1 MEEYSEEIF
10 CCSQWIK
17 NGKFEKV
24 CIQLPDYMLCKSVSI
39 SSEFERLLAHRVYIL
54 GDTSYGSCCVD
65 ETAAQHIAADCIIHF
80 GRSCLTPNSHL
91 PVYYVLPKQPL
102 DDVQCANSIIK
113 TFETDEGLVLVL
125 YDVAY
130 HHVRDH
136 LAKSLAPAK
145 SIILSDIDL
154 KEQNT
159 TSCTV
164 SDGQEYTCIFGRQF
178 PNLNYKNIVY
188 IVHDNYMNNVDRFI
202 LEKKECQVY
211 IYQNSCNILTQR
223 SLSSVIKKKNFTKEK
238 IKDSTHIGILICSL
252 SIKDLLERIN
262 RVKCLCKKTN
272 KKCYIFSV
280 GRPNVAKLAN
290 FPEIEIFVNITCA
303 EGVIENQKE
312 YMQPIVNIDD
322 IELALGTDYSS
333 YLPDMSLVTNKLR
346 NITMPNE
353 EIELSSALN
362 VRTDM
367 SLSMV
372 TQNRTWTGLNPHDT
386 RPPVIIATEGRK
398 GTPSS
403 GYITSDSDHRS

>member
-39 SSEFERLLAHRVYIL
+39 SSQFERLLDRRVYIL

-65 ETAAQHIAADCIIHF
+65 ETAAQHIDADCIVHF

-91 PVYYVLPKQPL
+91 PVYYILPKQPL
-102 DDVQCANSIIK
+102 DYIQCADLIIK
-113 TFETDEGLVLVL
+113 NFETEEGQVLVL

-130 HHVRDH
+130 HHIRDN
-136 LAKSLAPAK
+136 LAKSLSSTK
-145 SIILSDIDL
+145 TIILSDIDL
-154 KEQNT
+154 NEHKT

-164 SDGQEYTCIFGRQF
+164 SDDNEYTSIFGRRF
-178 PNLNYKNIVY
+178 RNLNYKNIVY
-188 IVHDNYMNNVDRFI
+188 IVNDNYMNNVDRFI

-211 IYQNSCNILTQR
+211 IYQSSCNVLTQR
-223 SLSSVIKKKNFTKEK
+223 TLTSVIKKKSFIKEK

-262 RVKCLCKKTN
+262 RVKCLCKQTN

-303 EGVIENQKE
+303 EGIIENQKE

-322 IELALGTDYSS
+322 IELALGTENTSDI
-333 YLPDMSLVTNKLR
+333 PDISLVTNKLR
-346 NITMPNE
+346 NVTMAKE
-353 EIELSSALN
+353 EIESSSALN
-362 VRTDM
+362 VRSDM

-403 GYITSDSDHRS
+403 GYITSDSEYRS

>member
-39 SSEFERLLAHRVYIL
+39 SSEFERLLARRVYIL

-65 ETAAQHIAADCIIHF
+65 ETAAQHIAADCVVHF

-91 PVYYVLPKQPL
+91 PVYYILPKQPL
-102 DDVQCANSIIK
+102 DHVQCANSIIK

-136 LAKSLAPAK
+136 LAKSLSSAK
-145 SIILSDIDL
+145 SIMVSDIDL
-154 KEQNT
+154 KDQNT
-159 TSCTV
+159 TSYALSNDHECT
-164 SDGQEYTCIFGRQF
+164 SIFGRRF
-178 PNLNYKNIVY
+178 HNLNYKHIVY
-188 IVHDNYMNNVDRFI
+188 IIHDNYMNNVDRFI
-202 LEKKECQVY
+202 LEKKECQVH
-211 IYQNSCNILTQR
+211 IYENSCNILTQR
-223 SLSSVIKKKNFTKEK
+223 TLSSVIKKKQYLKEK

-252 SIKDLLERIN
+252 SIKDLLDRIN

-322 IELALGTDYSS
+322 IELALGTENTSD
-333 YLPDMSLVTNKLR
+333 LPDISLVTNKLR
-346 NITMPNE
+346 NFTMPNE
-353 EIELSSALN
+353 EVELSSALN
-362 VRTDM
+362 VRKDM

>member
-17 NGKFEKV
+17 NGEFEKV
-24 CIQLPDYMLCKSVSI
+24 CIQLPDYMLSKSVSI
-39 SSEFERLLAHRVYIL
+39 SSEFERLLARRVYIL

-65 ETAAQHIAADCIIHF
+65 ETAAQHITADCVVHF
-80 GRSCLTPNSHL
+80 GRSCMTPNSHL
-91 PVYYVLPKQPL
+91 PVYYIFPKQPL
-102 DDVQCANSIIK
+102 DYVQCANSIIK
-113 TFETDEGLVLVL
+113 TFEDDEGLILVL

-130 HHVRDH
+130 HHVRDN
-136 LAKSLAPAK
+136 LAKSLKSAK

-154 KEQNT
+154 KEHKI

-164 SDGQEYTCIFGRQF
+164 SDDHEYTNIFGRRF
-178 PNLNYKNIVY
+178 RNLNYKYIVY
-188 IVHDNYMNNVDRFI
+188 IMYDNYVNNVDRFI
-202 LEKKECQVY
+202 LEKKESQIY
-211 IYQNSCNILTQR
+211 IYQNSYETLTQR
-223 SLSSVIKKKNFTKEK
+223 TLTTVIRKKHYIKEK

-252 SIKDLLERIN
+252 SIKDLLKRID

-303 EGVIENQKE
+303 EGVIENQKD
-312 YMQPIVNIDD
+312 YMQLIVNIDD
-322 IELALGTDYSS
+322 IELALGTKNTSD
-333 YLPDMSLVTNKLR
+333 LPDISLVTNKLR
-346 NITMPNE
+346 NFTMPKS

-362 VRTDM
+362 ARTDM

-372 TQNRTWTGLNPHDT
+372 TQNRTWTGLNPHDI

-403 GYITSDSDHRS
+403 GYTISDSDHRS